1 MKSKVKES
9 TSNIELIEAVEFV
22 KDVFGDMQEQAAMSS
37 TLLNLNIQDSFSK
50 MINDSISNPLR
61 TSFSALKSIESLI
74 LEQLNSYVVG
84 FLVSHKDII
93 NNAFQFKNNGGLIHY
108 TITLKNDSL
117 LIKEPILNFLSQYE
131 RSAYASRFPIV
142 IQDIPS
148 ELADDLSHEI
158 KLGKLE
164 LVF

>member
-22 KDVFGDMQEQAAMSS
+22 KDVFGDIQEQAAMSS

-108 TITLKNDSL
+108 TNTLKNDSL